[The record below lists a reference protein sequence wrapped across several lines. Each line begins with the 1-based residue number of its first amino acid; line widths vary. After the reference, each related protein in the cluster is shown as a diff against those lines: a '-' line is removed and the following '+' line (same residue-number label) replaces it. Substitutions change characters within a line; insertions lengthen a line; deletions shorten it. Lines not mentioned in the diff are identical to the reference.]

1 MSNEKFV
8 IPKNFTFLQSMELL
22 YTIVM
27 GQYKNLKSDIQRE
40 KDYKEQLRLYKKVE
54 SLLKYI
60 GDGFNKISKKFSINE
75 DWEVYLE
82 KDDRSRKQ
90 FEDFQILDNDIRQM
104 RSNVGMLLSK
114 HDKENNNNILG
125 FLKSKNNNKF
135 VINDESDKILMEK
148 VTKIKQERS
157 RQEKLARLEQEKKE
171 KQAQRQDRER
181 ELEKEKLLELRIRE
195 HVKTEMNKTLEQ
207 ERELRQKQLIEKRNR
222 QRKHE
227 EEMMKTRRSL
237 DVPRSNVAKEVL
249 TKTTIIRRNSDSS
262 DAINQKKQLD
272 MNQAAVL
279 AWSAAQK
286 TANHN
291 KSNTNN
297 SNETHRSARRSLPPP
312 LSSDKKISTKN
323 KILVKKQPNSNNK
336 IRVSSS
342 GSSKPIKGRVLS
354 TNGKS
359 STRERTPPSQVANT
373 SKANTPTT
381 SAIPSELSPLKAKI
395 EHILNTLEG
404 VDADACKQIVND
416 ILIINSKVYWDDI
429 AGLDNAKNSLKEA
442 VIYPFL
448 RPDLFKG
455 LREPIRGMLLFGPPG
470 TGKTMIAKAIA
481 TEARTT
487 FFSISASSLLS
498 KYLGESEKLVRA
510 LFYLAKRMAPS
521 IIFIDEIDSLLSTRS
536 DNENESSRRIKTE
549 LLIQWSNL
557 SSATARE
564 DTGKDSHTDNR
575 VLVLSA
581 TNLPWAIDEAARR
594 RFSRRL
600 YIPLP
605 NHETRLYH
613 LKKLMSSQK
622 NALTEEDFEEITNL
636 IDGYSGSDITA
647 LAKEAAM
654 EPIRNLG
661 DELMNVDFENIRPVN
676 KQDFIDAMKTI
687 RKSVSPQS
695 LKQYEEWASHFGS
708 LGS

>member
-1 MSNEKFV
+1 MSHEKFV

-22 YTIVM
+22 YAIVL
-27 GQYKNLKSDIQRE
+27 GQFNNLKSDISLNKE
-40 KDYKEQLRLYKKVE
+40 YKEQIKIYKKIE

-60 GDGFNKISKKFSINE
+60 GDGFSKISKKFSINE
-75 DWEVYLE
+75 DWETYLE
-82 KDDRSRKQ
+82 KNHRYKKQ
-90 FEDFQILDNDIRQM
+90 FEDFQILDNDIRIM
-104 RSNVGMLLSK
+104 RSNVAMLLSK
-114 HDKENNNNILG
+114 HDKENNSNLLG
-125 FLKSKNNNKF
+125 FLKNKNGNKYI
-135 VINDESDKILMEK
+135 INDEKDKILMER
-148 VTKIKQERS
+148 VNKIKQERLK
-157 RQEKLARLEQEKKE
+157 QEKLAKLEQEKKDKTAQERE
-171 KQAQRQDRER
+171 KQKELERER
-181 ELEKEKLLELRIRE
+181 LMELKIRE
-195 HVKTEMNKTLEQ
+195 HIKTEMNKTLEQ
-207 ERELRQKQLIEKRNR
+207 ERELRQRQLLEKRAK
-222 QRKHE
+222 QRKQE
-227 EEMMKTRRSL
+227 ELVKTRRSL
-237 DVPRSNVAKEVL
+237 DVPRSNVTKDVL
-249 TKTTIIRRNSDSS
+249 TKTRMVRRNSDSNSSS
-262 DAINQKKQLD
+262 DATNRKKQLD

-286 TANHN
+286 TANN
-291 KSNTNN
+291 KTSNDAQRTI
-297 SNETHRSARRSLPPP
+297 RRPLSLPIT
-312 LSSDKKISTKN
+312 SDKKYLTKN
-323 KILVKKQPNSNNK
+323 KVLVKKQPILNGKAKVNSTSHKPMKN
-336 IRVSSS
+336 RPVSQDGKSTPREVTPPLQITS
-342 GSSKPIKGRVLS
+342 KSKP
-354 TNGKS
+354 
-359 STRERTPPSQVANT
+359 
-373 SKANTPTT
+373 NTPTT
-381 SAIPSELSPLKAKI
+381 NTTPSELSPVRAKI
-395 EHILNTLEG
+395 DHILNTLEG
-404 VDADACKQIVND
+404 VDADACRQIVND

-429 AGLDNAKNSLKEA
+429 AGLENAKSSLKEA

-481 TEARTT
+481 TEAKTT

-564 DTGKDSHTDNR
+564 DNTQESQIDNR

-622 NALTEEDFEEITNL
+622 NALTEQHFEEITQL

-661 DELMNVDFENIRPVN
+661 DELMLVDFENIRPVN

-687 RKSVSPQS
+687 RKSVSQKS
-695 LKQYEEWASHFGS
+695 LKQYEEWANHFGS